1 MNLKKFELALRDMLS
16 DDYVNSLEYAILMLN
31 GGSELAFRA
40 RLICKIQEMLPD
52 GCVAVSEWA
61 PEGGRK
67 RADIAIFKVEG
78 ESKKCLL
85 LIELKS
91 NFVSQVS
98 DVRTRS
104 REDVEKWREGGS
116 LKFPTI
122 FLYYVVRI
130 EELDSPVVLKP
141 YAVPKINKKD
151 GWTKIDKVFE
161 QLYKDHGL
169 DYLDSL
175 ETKGESKIYPAGE
188 SKFQTKY
195 YLYGFKQAVL
205 P

>member
-1 MNLKKFELALRDMLS
+1 MNLKLLKSALDNMLS
-16 DDYVNSLEYAILMLN
+16 DDYLKSLEYTILMLN

-40 RLICKIQEMLPD
+40 RLICKIQELLPD

-61 PEGGRK
+61 PEGSRK

-78 ESKKCLL
+78 ESKECLL

-98 DVRTRS
+98 DVRKRS
-104 REDVEKWREGGS
+104 REDVEKWCEGGS

-122 FLYYVVRI
+122 FLYYVVWV
-130 EELDSPVVLKP
+130 EQLDSNVGLKP
-141 YAVPKINKKD
+141 YAVPQVSRND
-151 GWTKIDKVFE
+151 GWTKIDKVFK
-161 QLYKDHGL
+161 QLCKDRDL
-169 DYLDSL
+169 DYL
-175 ETKGESKIYPAGE
+175 EHFEKKCESKIYPAGQ

-205 P
+205 R